1 MVIKPI
7 AHIEND
13 YTSKFAVPR
22 QSCLENSLKSRI
34 VFEDEYAR
42 EEAFRGLD
50 GFSHLWIIWEFDLNS
65 HPANSLSVRPPRLGG
80 NEKMGVFATRSP
92 FRPNPLG
99 LSSVKLEEIE
109 RCENGK
115 IELIVSGA
123 DLVNGTPIYDIK
135 PYIKFSDCHE
145 DAVSG
150 FADEKK
156 NYSLK
161 VEIPQELLDKF
172 EHEKQEALIQILSAD
187 PRPAYHTDGRVY
199 GFRFAN
205 KEIKFKVEDGTLTV
219 LEIENE

>member
-1 MVIKPI
+1 MVINPI

-34 VFEDEYAR
+34 VFEGEYGR

-50 GFSHLWIIWEFDLNS
+50 GFSHLWLIWEFDLNS

-99 LSSVKLEEIE
+99 LSSVKLEKIE
-109 RCENGK
+109 KYDNGK
-115 IELIVSGA
+115 VELIVSGA

-145 DAVSG
+145 NAVSG
-150 FADEKK
+150 FADDKRD
-156 NYSLK
+156 YSLN
-161 VEIPQELLDKF
+161 VEASPELMSVFDKQRQ
-172 EHEKQEALIQILSAD
+172 KALIQILADD

-205 KEIKFKVEDGTLTV
+205 KEIKFRVEDGILTV

>member
-34 VFEDEYAR
+34 VFEGEYGR

-80 NEKMGVFATRSP
+80 NEKIGVFATRSP

-99 LSSVKLEEIE
+99 LSSVRLEEIE

-150 FADEKK
+150 FADEKM

-161 VEIPQELLDKF
+161 VEIPQELSDKF
-172 EHEKQEALIQILSAD
+172 EHEKQEALIKILSAD
-187 PRPAYHTDGRVY
+187 PRPAYHTDGRAY
-199 GFRFAN
+199 GFQFAN
-205 KEIKFKVEDGTLTV
+205 REIKFKVVDGTLTV

>member
-22 QSCLENSLKSRI
+22 QSCLENTLKSKI
-34 VFEDEYAR
+34 IFEGEYGR

-99 LSSVKLEEIE
+99 LSSVRLEEIE

-150 FADEKK
+150 FADENM

-172 EHEKQEALIQILSAD
+172 EHEKQEALIKILSAD

-199 GFRFAN
+199 GFQFAN
-205 KEIKFKVEDGTLTV
+205 REIKFKVEDGTLTV

>member
-1 MVIKPI
+1 MVINPI

-34 VFEDEYAR
+34 VFEGEYGR

-50 GFSHLWIIWEFDLNS
+50 GFSHLWLIWEFDLNS

-99 LSSVKLEEIE
+99 LSSVKLEKIE
-109 RCENGK
+109 KSDNGR

-145 DAVSG
+145 NAVSG
-150 FADEKK
+150 FADDKRD
-156 NYSLK
+156 YSLK
-161 VEIPQELLDKF
+161 VDVSPELMSVFD
-172 EHEKQEALIQILSAD
+172 EERQRALIKILECD

-205 KEIKFKVEDGTLTV
+205 KEIKFRVEDGVLTV

>member
-34 VFEDEYAR
+34 VFEGEYGR
-42 EEAFRGLD
+42 EEAFRGLE

-99 LSSVKLEEIE
+99 LSSVRLE
-109 RCENGK
+109 
-115 IELIVSGA
+115 
-123 DLVNGTPIYDIK
+123 
-135 PYIKFSDCHE
+135 
-145 DAVSG
+145 
-150 FADEKK
+150 
-156 NYSLK
+156 
-161 VEIPQELLDKF
+161 
-172 EHEKQEALIQILSAD
+172 
-187 PRPAYHTDGRVY
+187 
-199 GFRFAN
+199 
-205 KEIKFKVEDGTLTV
+205 
-219 LEIENE
+219 

>member
-22 QSCLENSLKSRI
+22 QSCLENTLKSKI
-34 VFEDEYAR
+34 IFEDEYGR

-99 LSSVKLEEIE
+99 LSSVRLEEIE

-115 IELIVSGA
+115 IKLIVSGA

-150 FADEKK
+150 FADEKM

-161 VEIPQELLDKF
+161 VEIPQELSDKF
-172 EHEKQEALIQILSAD
+172 EHEKQEALIKILSAD
-187 PRPAYHTDGRVY
+187 PRPAYHTDGRTY
-199 GFRFAN
+199 GFQFAN
-205 KEIKFKVEDGTLTV
+205 REIKFKVEDGTLTV

>member
-22 QSCLENSLKSRI
+22 QSCLENTLKSKI
-34 VFEDEYAR
+34 IFEGEYGR

-99 LSSVKLEEIE
+99 LSSVRLEEIE

-150 FADEKK
+150 FADGKM

-172 EHEKQEALIQILSAD
+172 EHEKQEALIKILSAD

-199 GFRFAN
+199 GFQFAN
-205 KEIKFKVEDGTLTV
+205 REIKFKVEGGTLTV

>member
-22 QSCLENSLKSRI
+22 QSCLENTLKSKI
-34 VFEDEYAR
+34 IFEDEYGR

-99 LSSVKLEEIE
+99 LSSVRLEEI
-109 RCENGK
+109 
-115 IELIVSGA
+115 
-123 DLVNGTPIYDIK
+123 
-135 PYIKFSDCHE
+135 
-145 DAVSG
+145 
-150 FADEKK
+150 
-156 NYSLK
+156 
-161 VEIPQELLDKF
+161 
-172 EHEKQEALIQILSAD
+172 
-187 PRPAYHTDGRVY
+187 
-199 GFRFAN
+199 
-205 KEIKFKVEDGTLTV
+205 
-219 LEIENE
+219 